1 MFKINDFS
9 SFWGLVY
16 VPLFS
21 WYSCIKPEKL
31 CMQLENADA
40 KKSLKVSFDLD
51 IGRQKISSNHK
62 LILLIFSSKV
72 LSFFLSSSQQ
82 RMCPFVKHNQDICS
96 KVFGGFKVP
105 VIWAFNSQRILSWNE
120 NLFLDFLSFNVRVR
134 VLYMCWIEIQ

>member
-9 SFWGLVY
+9 SFWGFVY
-16 VPLFS
+16 MPLFS
-21 WYSCIKPEKL
+21 WYSCKPKNT
-31 CMQLENADA
+31 QLENTDA
-40 KKSLKVSFDLD
+40 KKKFKSFLWSLHWKAKNFKQPQTNIINFFLEG
-51 IGRQKISSNHK
+51 I
-62 LILLIFSSKV
+62 

-82 RMCPFVKHNQDICS
+82 RLCPFVKHYQDICS

-120 NLFLDFLSFNVRVR
+120 NLLLDFLSFNVRVR

>member
-62 LILLIFSSKV
+62 LILLIFSSKD
-72 LSFFLSSSQQ
+72 LSFFFCFLHSRECVLLWNTTKISVAKFLEDL
-82 RMCPFVKHNQDICS
+82 RYLT
-96 KVFGGFKVP
+96 G
-105 VIWAFNSQRILSWNE
+105 AFNSQRILSWNE
-120 NLFLDFLSFNVRVR
+120 NLLLDI
-134 VLYMCWIEIQ
+134 YHKM

>member
-16 VPLFS
+16 MPLFS
-21 WYSCIKPEKL
+21 WYSCKPKNA
-31 CMQLENADA
+31 QLENTDA
-40 KKSLKVSFDLD
+40 RKSLKVSCDLD
-51 IGRQKISSNHK
+51 IGRQKISR
-62 LILLIFSSKV
+62 LIQLIFSSKV

-82 RMCPFVKHNQDICS
+82 RMCPFVKHCQDICS

-120 NLFLDFLSFNVRVR
+120 NLLLDFLSFNVRVR